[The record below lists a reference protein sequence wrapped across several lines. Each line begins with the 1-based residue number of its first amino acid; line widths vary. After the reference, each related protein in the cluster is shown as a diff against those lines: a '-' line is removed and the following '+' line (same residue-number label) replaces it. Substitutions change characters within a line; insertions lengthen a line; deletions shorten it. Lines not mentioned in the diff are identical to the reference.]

1 MQESISDGLLTGPG
15 RRHRVEMRSRGVFRQ
30 WPAGLLAEIAAYTLV
45 VVASS
50 LIALLFARL
59 A

>member
-1 MQESISDGLLTGPG
+1 
-15 RRHRVEMRSRGVFRQ
+15 VFRQ

-59 A
+59 V